1 MCYNIIWEG
10 DIKVLNKIIWNGGE
24 KSMNKKEIIK
34 GVIINAVIAV
44 ITTFLMMLILKVSIT
59 LGNFSVLFIISIIMF
74 IIGNLIF
81 LIK

>member
-1 MCYNIIWEG
+1 MNRKDIAKMITANI
-10 DIKVLNKIIWNGGE
+10 
-24 KSMNKKEIIK
+24 
-34 GVIINAVIAV
+34 AIAV

>member
-1 MCYNIIWEG
+1 M
-10 DIKVLNKIIWNGGE
+10 
-24 KSMNKKEIIK
+24 SKKDFIK

>member
-1 MCYNIIWEG
+1 
-10 DIKVLNKIIWNGGE
+10 
-24 KSMNKKEIIK
+24 MNKKEIIK

>member
-1 MCYNIIWEG
+1 
-10 DIKVLNKIIWNGGE
+10 
-24 KSMNKKEIIK
+24 MNKREIIK
-34 GVIINAVIAV
+34 GVIINVVIAL

-59 LGNFSVLFIISIIMF
+59 LGNYMVLFIISIIMF